1 MLRMTKIGL
10 LAALMTTAASTTA
23 MAQYNPE
30 QGDIDTNL
38 PPRKPPPQPES
49 APRFTGTPGPLRV
62 YGGFSVALGGE
73 LKVDGEET
81 RVPNLDPTIGLQGG
95 VDYVMGE
102 YFSIGGET
110 RALFWKPDGQ
120 AKRNFFWDIDVK
132 PRGRYAF
139 ADLPLEIYGALP
151 IGLTVPGL
159 QDTDQGKIGWNIGL
173 VGGVNYFFNEN
184 MGINAELGWLFHQ
197 YTYGVEG
204 QTGTGSARMSQFL
217 LLSPSFVYAL

>member
-10 LAALMTTAASTTA
+10 LAALISAAASTTTL
-23 MAQYNPE
+23 AQYNPE

-49 APRFTGTPGPLRV
+49 APRFSGTPGPLRV
-62 YGGFSVALGGE
+62 YGGFNVALGGE
-73 LKVDGEET
+73 LKDERSVLA
-81 RVPNLDPTIGLQGG
+81 PNLDPTVGLQAG

-120 AKRNFFWDIDVK
+120 AKRNLFWDIDVK

-139 ADLPLEIYGALP
+139 DDMPLELYGALP

-159 QDTDQGKIGWNIGL
+159 QGDLEGKVGWNVGL

-184 MGINAELGWLFHQ
+184 MGINAELGWVFHQ
-197 YTYGVEG
+197 YKYGIEG
-204 QTGTGSARMSQFL
+204 LPGTGSARMSQFL
-217 LLSPSFVYAL
+217 LLSPSFIYAL